1 MIQVLKLLHRQ
12 MLQMSRFIKWESSL
26 LLKKGPFETKLI
38 RVRQFLKNC
47 HFRISYQR
55 GIFFK
60 SNFWKK
66 SLLHLKSINAI
77 LNFPTTTHD

>member
-12 MLQMSRFIKWESSL
+12 MLQISRFIKWESSL
-26 LLKKGPFETKLI
+26 LKKGPLETKLI
-38 RVRQFLKNC
+38 RFRQFLKNC
-47 HFRISYQR
+47 NFRISYQR